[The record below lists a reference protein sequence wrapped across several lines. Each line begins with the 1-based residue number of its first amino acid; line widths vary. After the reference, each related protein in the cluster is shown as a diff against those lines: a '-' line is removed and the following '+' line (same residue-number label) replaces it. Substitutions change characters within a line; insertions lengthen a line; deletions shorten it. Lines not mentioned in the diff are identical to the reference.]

1 MPSSLLVRQA
11 LLIDAAASE
20 GRKKLLSEKYGINLP
35 YIEEFA
41 EIDPT
46 PNGAYT
52 EWITREYKKDAFELD
67 DVIKRDIKDALVKF
81 NRYKNSPEF
90 KAEYHT
96 NILDYTFTGLIR
108 LMETIGRDMLSK
120 KEKEKE
126 LQRRHQK
133 YLDEGCTFLGNQ
145 RGYAFFEMST
155 PEAAVLM
162 GQGSHWCTKNEV
174 TARNY
179 LRSRSLYVITTEDE
193 KSAHNYGSDRFAQ
206 LAVPRSEDEIG
217 KFEFQDVDGNN
228 LFQFVQDDM
237 AVHVDDAA
245 WWMIEALEPH
255 DSRLQFFVKKGFV
268 FSDYEDMYSFLKC
281 EECHET
287 TPPLEEEDMY
297 YTDDGAFCCRDCFIA
312 YYENKIQA
320 EVERLYHPDSA
331 KFEKVTAE
339 LEFYINSPESPEHE
353 YFELVDRARHAQ
365 QPDTA
370 DEKWNFHTQLNNA
383 KGGAR
388 ATQERID
395 KIIPGLKKETAERVY
410 EHLKTLMD
418 QLKEPD
424 DMIEEVVDYVKEEF
438 TPSNMDV
445 AEILREGGY
454 IEAAPKTS
462 SLLKK
467 RAKMNLKAQ
476 PTTEPELTD
485 TPSNYPISSELRTA
499 VLALKSE
506 FENSKQGR
514 KGTLENGLVDSFLKG
529 SEVWKKLATDL
540 NSQNRRLVLQ
550 ELNRE
555 GIRRGHTNVRHSSQM
570 GDGDPRR

>member
-20 GRKKLLSEKYGINLP
+20 GRKKLLSEKYGIDP
-35 YIEEFA
+35 EYIELFST
-41 EIDPT
+41 IDPT

-52 EWITREYKKDAFELD
+52 EWITREYKKDAFDPDEI
-67 DVIKRDIKDALVKF
+67 VQRDIKNALTEF

-90 KAEYHT
+90 KAEYKT

-145 RGYAFFEMST
+145 KGYAFFEMIT
-155 PEAAVLM
+155 AEAAVLM
-162 GQGSHWCTKNEV
+162 GQGSHWCTKNET

-206 LAVPRSEDEIG
+206 LAVPKSEDEIW

-228 LFQFVQDDM
+228 LFQFVQNDM

-255 DSRLQFFVKKGFV
+255 DSRLQFFVKKGVV
-268 FSDYEDMYSFLKC
+268 FSDYENMYSFQ
-281 EECHET
+281 ECSECNKT
-287 TPPLEEEDMY
+287 IPPLEEDDMY
-297 YTDDGAFCCRDCFIA
+297 DTDEGVFCCRDCFIA
-312 YYENKIQA
+312 YYENKIEA

-331 KFEKVTAE
+331 KFDKATAE
-339 LEFYINSPESPEHE
+339 LEFYVNSPESPEHA
-353 YFELVDRARHAQ
+353 YFELVDKARHTK
-365 QPDTA
+365 QPETA
-370 DEKWNFHTQLNNA
+370 DEKWGFATQLSNA
-383 KGGAR
+383 RGGAHT
-388 ATQERID
+388 TQEKID
-395 KIIPGLKKETAERVY
+395 QIIPGLKKEDAERVY
-410 EHLKTLMD
+410 AHLKAMMD
-418 QLKEPD
+418 ELKEPE
-424 DMIEEVVDYVKEEF
+424 DMVAAAVDYVKEEF

-454 IEAAPKTS
+454 IDAKPKTS

-467 RAKMNLKAQ
+467 KARVSPKIQ
-476 PTTEPELTD
+476 LAASSELTD
-485 TPSNYPISSELRTA
+485 TPLNCPLPQGIKTA
-499 VLALKSE
+499 VQELKSE

-514 KGTLENGLVDSFLKG
+514 KGSMENGLVDSFLKG
-529 SEVWKKLATDL
+529 SEVWKRLATDL

-555 GIRRGHTNVRHSSQM
+555 GSRRGHANVRHSSQM
-570 GDGDPRR
+570 GDGDPGR